1 MENPA
6 PEDLATR
13 MFELAIAVMMLPVMG
28 RAGVDSIHKGH
39 LKGPESAHLFHA
51 ASRYYTPKN
60 RQRR

>member
-28 RAGVDSIHKGH
+28 RAGVDSIHKGY
-39 LKGPESAHLFHA
+39 LKASESEPLFHA
-51 ASRYYTPKN
+51 ASR
-60 RQRR
+60 